1 MFTKINQQIINGSL
15 LRRRSYGSSR
25 NISSP
30 TRKERLG
37 KKDCVTSHKNACV
50 GGYINAGSLDFD
62 NTNFSLSGVDVTKS
76 SVKNNLEISWVKTK
90 KIEWKGLQGRY
101 HFSGPYYLLQ
111 ILCKIPR
118 QVHNKK
124 RTYGFHIQRLFVL
137 SLDPVANYWQ
147 TRNPKNIIG
156 WIEGPQ
162 SVQTV
167 FCVPSINQFY
177 RNVGFLSYK

>member
-62 NTNFSLSGVDVTKS
+62 NTNFSLSGVDVTNS

-90 KIEWKGLQGRY
+90 KIEWKGCSR
-101 HFSGPYYLLQ
+101 
-111 ILCKIPR
+111 KIPFFR
-118 QVHNKK
+118 FLLSLANSLQNSTPSTQQEANIWFPHPTPFRSIFGSSGKLLANAQSEKYNWLNRRPSERANSVLCTVNKS
-124 RTYGFHIQRLFVL
+124 VL
-137 SLDPVANYWQ
+137 SQCGIPL
-147 TRNPKNIIG
+147 
-156 WIEGPQ
+156 
-162 SVQTV
+162 
-167 FCVPSINQFY
+167 
-177 RNVGFLSYK
+177 L